1 MRFLQLCNKTLT
13 TKNNEK
19 ARLNIVYIHTFLM
32 KKQSPISMGD
42 CFFCAN
48 NDLCV
53 FSSVGDYIDKFK
65 IINRDF
71 FVVLYRHALPCA
83 VYRNLK
89 FMPCKIGKVGF
100 FEHIAFDKLLG
111 IFESFDFHH
120 SGLQLIEI
128 FATITPE
135 YTYIADIDIGVF
147 IGRCQN
153 MEDFPFC
160 FERLE
165 SLVRYTCFEIVRCV
179 KRCSSTPSSGYFKAS
194 SSIQVSIY
202 QPI

>member
-1 MRFLQLCNKTLT
+1 MQQNAYN
-13 TKNNEK
+13 KNNEK

-100 FEHIAFDKLLG
+100 SNTSLL
-111 IFESFDFHH
+111 I
-120 SGLQLIEI
+120 
-128 FATITPE
+128 
-135 YTYIADIDIGVF
+135 
-147 IGRCQN
+147 N
-153 MEDFPFC
+153 
-160 FERLE
+160 
-165 SLVRYTCFEIVRCV
+165 
-179 KRCSSTPSSGYFKAS
+179 SSGFLNLLIFITLACS
-194 SSIQVSIY
+194 
-202 QPI
+202 